1 MAEQLLVAGRIH
13 NIINILEFIK
23 LPGKEVKDLLKD
35 FIKYIIELY
44 IGPNCDIEIDKEVIK
59 QP

>member
-23 LPGKEVKDLLKD
+23 LPGKEVNDLLKD